1 MIDDFGGVRKNES
14 TPCCYCS
21 APPNTLN
28 KRYGLYGVYDDRCYS
43 TDLFEI
49 GAQKRDDSRERARR
63 FAKKM
68 VFLIEETGKI
78 QLTEIRDHA
87 NYEGN

>member
-1 MIDDFGGVRKNES
+1 MLLLL
-14 TPCCYCS
+14 CS
-21 APPNTLN
+21 SE
-28 KRYGLYGVYDDRCYS
+28 YSQQEIWIYGVYDDRCYYS

-49 GAQKRDDSRERARR
+49 GAHLKRDDSRERARR